1 MKKKIQKP
9 FDAEAAKRG
18 AKIETRNGKSVR
30 IVCYDKKGVYSIIAL
45 IDYGEVENYS
55 AYTIKGG
62 LIPNETSEEDL
73 VIIEEVEYPKFKV
86 GDWVIKDNGGR
97 AWLITVVTSDCY
109 LLQDLQ
115 GHGARAHHGAVDT
128 CSRLWTLKD
137 AKPGNILVS
146 TDGNRP
152 FIFRGLYYDSTP
164 TAYCGIDATDSIY
177 ISGGNNL
184 WTAFPVRPATYEER
198 LQLFNKLEEEGYK
211 WDADSLTVSKIQK
224 RWRDDENTEING
236 YYINDVSRIAFH
248 SGKNACMNY
257 NIFSTKKQIKSALA
271 MARISQIMANDE
283 RFGGVV
289 TDDEWDSTVPYFVI
303 VKVRNMLVIT
313 RSHRYEYLGFH
324 TMEQAN
330 LFLEENED
338 LVKDYYMM
346 D

>member
-9 FDAEAAKRG
+9 FDVEAAKRG
-18 AKIETRNGKSVR
+18 ATVETRDGQPVR
-30 IVCYDKKGVYSIIAL
+30 ILCYDRVDSYYSIVAL
-45 IDYGEVENYS
+45 INRQDIELCAIYNS
-55 AYTIKGG
+55 KGQIRCG
-62 LIPNETSEEDL
+62 KITDSDL
-73 VIIEEVEYPKFKV
+73 VIVEEVEYPKFKV

-97 AWLITVVTSDCY
+97 AWLITVITSDCY

-128 CSRLWTLKD
+128 YSHLWTLED
-137 AKPGNILVS
+137 AKSGDVLVCE
-146 TDGNRP
+146 DGRP
-152 FIFRGLYYDSTP
+152 FIFKEDCGGVPS
-164 TAYCGIDATDSIY
+164 AYCGVDTTDSIY
-177 ISGGNNL
+177 IDTDGP
-184 WTAFPVRPATYEER
+184 WTRATVRPATYKER
-198 LQLFNKLEEEGYK
+198 LQFFNRLEEEGYK
-211 WDADSLTVSKIQK
+211 WDAETLTLSKIQK

-271 MARISQIMANDE
+271 MARISQIMANDK

-303 VKVRNMLVIT
+303 TKVHNMLIIT

-324 TMEQAN
+324 TIEQAN
-330 LFLEENED
+330 LFLQENED

-346 D
+346 G